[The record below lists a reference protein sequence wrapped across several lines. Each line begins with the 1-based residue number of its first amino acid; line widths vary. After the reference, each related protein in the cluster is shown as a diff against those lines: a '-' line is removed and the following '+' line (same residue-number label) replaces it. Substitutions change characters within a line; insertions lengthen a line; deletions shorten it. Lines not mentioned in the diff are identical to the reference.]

1 MNKLTLRLNFQQASE
16 ILGVVP
22 DDVRS
27 LVVEER
33 RIPAVYITQVALSA
47 EPYNYQLLKVDSEG
61 RAFDLTVGGMEG
73 TVHTGFLRIERVAL
87 EKFMHDE
94 GLALNKVWTPEKL
107 AEESSLSQALECG
120 PVASSVSPVML
131 DSANTATPPDPERR
145 LARLRALGGN
155 ATCRRDEWKF
165 TGIAALVASEKS
177 EGRKRCDEKTIRAD
191 LKNAADNESDAKRAG
206 FADGL
211 GQR

>member
-1 MNKLTLRLNFQQASE
+1 MNKLTRRLNFQQAAE

-22 DDVRS
+22 DEVRS

-61 RAFDLTVGGMEG
+61 RAFDMAVGGMEA

-87 EKFMHDE
+87 EKFIHDE
-94 GLALNKVWTPEKL
+94 GLVLSNMWTPTKL
-107 AEESSLSQALECG
+107 AEESSLSPPLECR
-120 PVASSVSPVML
+120 PLASSTNPVMAG
-131 DSANTATPPDPERR
+131 SASTATTPNPERR

-155 ATCRRDEWKF
+155 ATYRRNEWKF
-165 TGIAALVASEKS
+165 TGIAALVKSEKS
-177 EGRKRCDEKTIRAD
+177 EYRKRSDEKTIRAD
-191 LKNAADNESDAKRAG
+191 LKEAAQNERDAKRAG

>member
-1 MNKLTLRLNFQQASE
+1 MKKLTRRLNFQQAAE

-61 RAFDLTVGGMEG
+61 RAFDMAVGGIEA

-87 EKFMHDE
+87 EKFIYDE
-94 GLALNKVWTPEKL
+94 GLVLSKMWAPTKL
-107 AEESSLSQALECG
+107 AEESSMSQPLECG
-120 PVASSVSPVML
+120 PLASSTNPLIV
-131 DSANTATPPDPERR
+131 DSASTTTPQDPERR

-155 ATCRRDEWKF
+155 ATYRSREWKF
-165 TGIAALVASEKS
+165 TGIAALVESEKS
-177 EGRKRCDEKTIRAD
+177 ERRKRSDEKTIRAD
-191 LKNAADNESDAKRAG
+191 LKEAAQNELDAKSAG

-211 GQR
+211 GRR